1 MARSMWKG
9 AIQFGLVTI
18 PVKLYTATDSKSTI
32 SFNMLHEK
40 DLARINMKIW
50 CPEDEKIIPR
60 SETVKGYEW
69 APDQYVVIEEED
81 LENVPLATVRSIEI
95 HQFVPRDGG
104 GDSATRFVKQA
115 YYIEPDPVGRKA
127 FALLKSVLADKD
139 LTAICKIALRDREHL
154 AALDPFDKTMLLTTI
169 HWPDE
174 IKSLSELD
182 LPDEEPTFRAAE
194 RAMAEQLV
202 AAMTEEFD
210 PTQYRDEYK
219 EAVLRVIEAKV
230 EGKEIE
236 PAREARDRQPRRPDG
251 RAPGQ
256 RRGDE
261 ALARGRPARV
271 RRRGAQEGRG
281 QGRRRR
287 ASGPPPRRTRPADA
301 DAKRPAARTA
311 TRTRQAR
318 AGPRGSRG
326 SGSTRRTPAEER
338 LAPGGRAAS
347 HRGRQPRGRAAS
359 QATRASPLE
368 RYQRQARLRQDA
380 RARRRSGGGRPSRR
394 HRARRPAVAASW
406 SSATARRGSTTT
418 SGSRSTASSP
428 RGPCRRARR
437 STRRSGG
444 WPSTSRTTRSST
456 SISRA

>member
-95 HQFVPRDGG
+95 HQFVPREGG

-127 FALLKSVLADKD
+127 FALLKSVLADKG

-174 IKSLSELD
+174 IKSIKELD

-230 EGKEIE
+230 EGREIE
-236 PAREARDRQPRRPDG
+236 PAAKPETGNLVDLMAALQASVEATKRSREGDRPVSVDEARKKAAAKDKRTAAAKDAPSTADAKLLRAATSRRG
-251 RAPGQ
+251 RAAE
-256 RRGDE
+256 DE
-261 ALARGRPARV
+261 
-271 RRRGAQEGRG
+271 E
-281 QGRRRR
+281 
-287 ASGPPPRRTRPADA
+287 D
-301 DAKRPAARTA
+301 DAKRPAAKAA
-311 TRTRQAR
+311 TRSTGKRAPAR
-318 AGPRGSRG
+318 EE
-326 SGSTRRTPAEER
+326 AEE
-338 LAPGGRAAS
+338 AA
-347 HRGRQPRGRAAS
+347 RPA
-359 QATRASPLE
+359 
-368 RYQRQARLRQDA
+368 
-380 RARRRSGGGRPSRR
+380 ARRRK
-394 HRARRPAVAASW
+394 
-406 SSATARRGSTTT
+406 SA
-418 SGSRSTASSP
+418 
-428 RGPCRRARR
+428 
-437 STRRSGG
+437 
-444 WPSTSRTTRSST
+444 
-456 SISRA
+456 